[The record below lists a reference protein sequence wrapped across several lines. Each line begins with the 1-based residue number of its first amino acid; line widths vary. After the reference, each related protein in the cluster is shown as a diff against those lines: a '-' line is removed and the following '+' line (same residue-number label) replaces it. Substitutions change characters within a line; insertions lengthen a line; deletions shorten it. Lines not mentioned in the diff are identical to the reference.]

1 MSAMNAEFFD
11 AIEQIE
17 KEKGIP
23 RGYMQEK
30 IQQALL
36 TAFKRDN
43 PDCEDNVEVIMDE
56 NKKTIS
62 MFVLKTI
69 VEESEYVNDATQILL
84 DEAHHYDKKAG
95 IGDTVR
101 IPVETK
107 KFGRIAAQ
115 AAKQVIIQGIREAE
129 RGIIYDE
136 FTSKEHE
143 ILTGVVTRI
152 DPRTGAVSIKISSN
166 SEFTEAMLSATER
179 IKGEELTEG
188 DRIKVYVVEVR
199 KSTRGPQVLIS
210 RTHPGLVKRL
220 FELEVPEIFDGTVEI
235 RSIAREA
242 GSRTK
247 MAVYSADPEIDPICA
262 CVGPRGGRV
271 ASIVNELGGEKID
284 IIKYSEDPEQYIASA
299 LSPAEV
305 LSVEVLEE
313 GHSCRVI
320 VPDSQLSLAIG
331 KEGQNARLAA
341 RLTGYKI
348 DIKPE
353 SAANE

>member
-166 SEFTEAMLSATER
+166 SEFTEAMLSAGEQV
-179 IKGEELTEG
+179 KGEVYHEG
-188 DRIKVYVVEVR
+188 DRIKVYVIEVR
-199 KSTRGPQVLIS
+199 RETRGPLVTLS
-210 RTHPGLVKRL
+210 RTHAGLVKRL
-220 FELEVPEIFDGTVEI
+220 FELEVPEIQDGTVEI
-235 RSIAREA
+235 KNIIREA

-247 MAVYSADPEIDPICA
+247 MAVASNDPNVDPIGA
-262 CVGPRGGRV
+262 CIGNHGIRIGDITRE
-271 ASIVNELGGEKID
+271 INGEKID
-284 IIKYSEDPEQYIASA
+284 IVKYSEDPAEYISSA
-299 LSPAEV
+299 LAPATVRDVIIEDDR
-305 LSVEVLEE
+305 SA
-313 GHSCRVI
+313 RVI
-320 VPDSQLSLAIG
+320 VDPEQLSLAIG

-348 DIKPE
+348 DIK
-353 SAANE
+353 AQ

>member
-1 MSAMNAEFFD
+1 MNAEFFD
-11 AIEQIE
+11 AVADIE

-23 RGYMQEK
+23 REYMYEK
-30 IQQALL
+30 IRQAML
-36 TAFKRDN
+36 TAFRKDT
-43 PDCEDNVEVIMDE
+43 PDCEDNVEVI
-56 NKKTIS
+56 
-62 MFVLKTI
+62 
-69 VEESEYVNDATQILL
+69 L
-84 DEAHHYDKKAG
+84 DEAKKKIEMVVKKTVVARVIDPYVEISEEAAHRISKRAK
-95 IGDTVR
+95 IGDVVSV
-101 IPVETK
+101 PVETK
-107 KFGRIAAQ
+107 QFGRIAAQ

-247 MAVYSADPEIDPICA
+247 MAVYSADPEIDPIGA

>member
-1 MSAMNAEFFD
+1 MNADFFA
-11 AIEQIE
+11 AIEDIE
-17 KEKGIP
+17 REKGIP
-23 RGYMQEK
+23 REYMYEK
-30 IQQALL
+30 INQAML
-36 TAFKRDN
+36 AAYKKDN
-43 PDCEDNVEVIMDE
+43 PESAENVFVDMDE
-56 NKKTIS
+56 NKKRIN
-62 MFVLKTI
+62 M
-69 VEESEYVNDATQILL
+69 YVQMNVVDEIEDPATEILP
-84 DEAHHYDKKAG
+84 DTAKRYDKKASVG
-95 IGDTVR
+95 SVVNV
-101 IPVETK
+101 PVETK

-129 RGIIYDE
+129 RSIIYDE

-143 ILTGVVTRI
+143 ILTGVVSKI
-152 DPRTGAVSIKISSN
+152 EPRTGSASIKISSN
-166 SEFTEAMLSATER
+166 SEFTEALLSANEQIKTENL
-179 IKGEELTEG
+179 KEG
-188 DRIKVYVVEVR
+188 DRVKVYVVEVR

-247 MAVYSADPEIDPICA
+247 MAVYSSDPEIDPIGA
-262 CVGPRGGRV
+262 CVGPKGGRV

-284 IIKYSEDPEQYIASA
+284 IIKYSDDPCEYIAAA

-305 LSVEVLEE
+305 ISVELLDEPKT
-313 GHSCRVI
+313 CRVV
-320 VPDSQLSLAIG
+320 VPDGQLSLAIG

-341 RLTGYKI
+341 KITGYKI

-353 SAANE
+353 SEVQ